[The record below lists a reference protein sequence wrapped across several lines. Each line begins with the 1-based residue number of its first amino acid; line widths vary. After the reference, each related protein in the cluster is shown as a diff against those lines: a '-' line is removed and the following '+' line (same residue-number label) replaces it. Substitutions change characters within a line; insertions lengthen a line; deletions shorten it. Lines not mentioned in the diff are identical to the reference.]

1 MHRLVDSP
9 TEYAEIWKKRYAELL
24 GHGVPDEQAKKL
36 ASELAAAAV
45 LTSIHA
51 RKDPPP
57 ASAGTLPGRPVRVLR
72 MAKFDGYGLLV
83 MGVPSILISCFSFS
97 KVGIVI
103 GVVVT
108 ACGCLEL
115 DGYRRFI
122 GRLPGARSRLM
133 GSQILLIVMAWAYAG
148 WSLLH
153 PEPLAPEITELI
165 KESGEQTSEMM
176 ALVDRMRLIVAAAI
190 CGITLLYQG
199 SLSVYYWSKTR
210 VSP

>member
-1 MHRLVDSP
+1 MHPPVDSP

-45 LTSIHA
+45 LASVHA
-51 RKDPPP
+51 RNSPPP
-57 ASAGTLPGRPVRVLR
+57 ASAEAVPGLPVRVLR

-83 MGVPSILISCFSFS
+83 MGVPSIIISCFSFS
-97 KVGIVI
+97 MVGII
-103 GVVVT
+103 ICVVVT

-115 DGYRRFI
+115 DGYRRFTG
-122 GRLPGARSRLM
+122 GRPGSRSRLM

-165 KESGEQTSEMM
+165 KESGEETSSMM
-176 ALVDRMRLIVAAAI
+176 ALVAKMRLIVAAAI